1 MCQLHKWPSYTPQLQ
16 FEYAHPSPPLCL
28 RFSHKYG
35 KWPSQVSH
43 KMRINALALGEHREP
58 LSAARAKLV
67 SMGYLCLCLPLPPPS
82 LVCLSLSLVTFERPP
97 PISNGCKCRH
107 KPKAPRAGPVQ
118 ATEGGG
124 GGWPGWQTP
133 SRSGNG
139 TIIAGKSKQ
148 PTEDVKS
155 TRQLQLNC
163 TGILPKDITRIPL
176 IHEDLHNMPKP
187 SQQQQLQL
195 VHLV

>member
-1 MCQLHKWPSYTPQLQ
+1 MES
-16 FEYAHPSPPLCL
+16 
-28 RFSHKYG
+28 
-35 KWPSQVSH
+35 
-43 KMRINALALGEHREP
+43 
-58 LSAARAKLV
+58 
-67 SMGYLCLCLPLPPPS
+67 
-82 LVCLSLSLVTFERPP
+82 
-97 PISNGCKCRH
+97 
-107 KPKAPRAGPVQ
+107 
-118 ATEGGG
+118 
-124 GGWPGWQTP
+124 GWQTP

-187 SQQQQLQL
+187 SQQQLQP